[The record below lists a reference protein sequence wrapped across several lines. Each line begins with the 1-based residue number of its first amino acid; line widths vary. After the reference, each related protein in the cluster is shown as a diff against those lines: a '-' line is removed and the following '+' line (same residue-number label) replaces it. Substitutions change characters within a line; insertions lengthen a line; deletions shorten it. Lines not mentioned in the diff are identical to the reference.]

1 MKEESLRQK
10 KIAKV
15 IQQDLGE
22 MLRISGPTIQAGVM
36 FTVTKVRITADL
48 SLARVFVSLF
58 PSKNPQE
65 VIDKINANGK
75 ELRFQLGKKVRHQLR
90 IVPELQF
97 FLDDSLDYI
106 ESIDKKLHD

>member
-10 KIAKV
+10 KVAKV

-22 MLRISGPTIQAGVM
+22 MLRISGPTIKSGVM
-36 FTVTKVRITADL
+36 FTVTKVRITPDL
-48 SLARVFVSLF
+48 SLARVYVSLF
-58 PSKNPQE
+58 PAKDPQE
-65 VIDKINANGK
+65 IMDKINANSK
-75 ELRFQLGKKVRHQLR
+75 EFRFQLGKKVRHQLR

-106 ESIDKKLHD
+106 EKIDKTLHD